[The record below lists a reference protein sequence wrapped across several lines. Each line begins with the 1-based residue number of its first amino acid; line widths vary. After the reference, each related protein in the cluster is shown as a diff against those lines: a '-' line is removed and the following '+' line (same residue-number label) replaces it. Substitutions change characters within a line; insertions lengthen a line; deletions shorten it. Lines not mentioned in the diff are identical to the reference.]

1 MKVLVLE
8 AYLFRFN
15 HLRTVLVETVLR
27 HVVQCAQS
35 AMQCIVESDARSDSR
50 RLHSSMNLGAEINK
64 QLQLLFA
71 TTINTKITSQLRPC
85 RVKLALNVIELNDY

>member
-1 MKVLVLE
+1 MKVRVLE

-15 HLRTVLVETVLR
+15 HLRTVLVETLLR

-35 AMQCIVESDARSDSR
+35 AMHRVESDARSDSR